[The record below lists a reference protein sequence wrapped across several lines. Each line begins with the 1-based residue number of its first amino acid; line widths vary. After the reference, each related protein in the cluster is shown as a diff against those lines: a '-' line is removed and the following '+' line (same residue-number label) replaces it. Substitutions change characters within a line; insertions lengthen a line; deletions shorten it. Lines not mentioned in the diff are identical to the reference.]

1 MTHVED
7 KHREIA
13 RALIAPVRRVSRPS
27 TVVWDATNRPAPNV
41 GPIAIWSAGRGPCVV
56 LVHGW
61 EADHR
66 DMDAFVA
73 PLVAAGRR
81 VVAFD
86 LPAHG
91 ETPGET
97 ATLPELAAALTAVST
112 LAGEVDAIV
121 AHSVG
126 CAATAAALAEGLRV
140 RRAAFIA
147 PPLRY
152 EAFVRY
158 YADQAGVEGD
168 ALVAALGELGLD
180 IAPLD
185 IRKSAARIAMRVPLL
200 LVHSMDDRVC
210 DASNSSKIAALWNG
224 STVEF
229 VEGLGHNRIL
239 RDPGV
244 VGRIATF
251 VTAE

>member
-140 RRAAFIA
+140 RRTAFIA
-147 PPLRY
+147 PPL
-152 EAFVRY
+152 RY

-180 IAPLD
+180 VAPLD
-185 IRKSAARIAMRVPLL
+185 IRKSAARIAVHVPLL

-239 RDPGV
+239 HDPGV